1 PRHTLSF
8 GLEKTEHHFSNWR
21 ADLRKFVPICDKTP
35 QNLDIQLTHLRI
47 IFSQLRN
54 QHPRVDSQMEPRKD
68 LLMKSLYAFALVLL
82 LIAAGGLLDAQ
93 VVNGIN
99 GTVADTTGAVIPGA
113 HVSATNTATG
123 VKAEAI
129 TSSAG
134 TFTIV
139 GLNPGKYIVVVAA
152 EKFKSVQTN
161 VTVEVAKM

>member
-1 PRHTLSF
+1 
-8 GLEKTEHHFSNWR
+8 
-21 ADLRKFVPICDKTP
+21 
-35 QNLDIQLTHLRI
+35 
-47 IFSQLRN
+47 
-54 QHPRVDSQMEPRKD
+54 
-68 LLMKSLYAFALVLL
+68 MKSLYTLALVLL

-99 GTVADTTGAVIPGA
+99 GTVMDTTGAVISGA

-139 GLNPGKYIVVVAA
+139 GLNPG
-152 EKFKSVQTN
+152 
-161 VTVEVAKM
+161 